1 MFKADS
7 TPIVAIRYVAYID
20 INCWNF
26 SIVLIIIIGMSM
38 VVCWPIYLNMFCVRS
53 C

>member
-7 TPIVAIRYVAYID
+7 PPIVGIRYIAYID

-26 SIVLIIIIGMSM
+26 SIVLIIICGVNGSLLAHT
-38 VVCWPIYLNMFCVRS
+38 PQCVL